1 MSSKLIIQM
10 CIKFLIGLFIV
21 SLLLFLPAESIYYWN
36 AWIFMGVLFIPM
48 FAIGIILLI
57 KSPELLAKRLN
68 TKEEDKR
75 DFTLIDALKQGLST
89 VNVPILYDADIG
101 HIPPQMQI
109 VNGAIG
115 KVDFSDGKASV
126 WQSFLK

>member
-21 SLLLFLPAESIYYWN
+21 SLLLFLPAGSIYYWN